1 MTLTQDELIQAE
13 LDGTIEELEAK
24 ADEQEASETQ
34 ETQEKAEQTAEEV
47 KEEAKEGEPKEAST
61 EKTSDTSKDTTTEK
75 QSSVMKLLKQR
86 NEARAELE
94 NVKSQLKNTAE
105 LESRIKELEEGI
117 AAQEL
122 EKEAQKEKETFYS
135 QYPNA
140 KWHEEGIEKLRAEKD
155 LSYSEA
161 FQLYAAQNDP
171 TLLLDEQY
179 RNKSQSGAT
188 LTWVAKPQEKVTSPK
203 STEDFN
209 SMSDDDFLAWSDWMA
224 KTERAAAWYIK

>member
-1 MTLTQDELIQAE
+1 MPTQDELIQAE
-13 LDGTIEELEAK
+13 LDWTIEELEAK
-24 ADEQEASETQ
+24 ADEQEADETPAQ
-34 ETQEKAEQTAEEV
+34 TAEQPAEEV
-47 KEEAKEGEPKEAST
+47 KEEQPKVEEQPKEET
-61 EKTSDTSKDTTTEK
+61 PKDTTTEK

-94 NVKSQLKNTAE
+94 KVKSQLKDTSE

-122 EKEAQKEKETFYS
+122 AKEAQKEKEAFYA

-140 KWHEEGIEKLRAEKD
+140 KWHEEGIEKLREQKD

-179 RNKSQSGAT
+179 RNKSQSWAT
-188 LTWVAKPQEKVTSPK
+188 LTWVAKPQEVIKTPK
-203 STEDFN
+203 SQEDFN
-209 SMSDDDFLAWSDWMA
+209 SMSDDDFLAWSDGMA
-224 KTERAAAWYIK
+224 RTERAASWYVK

>member
-1 MTLTQDELIQAE
+1 MPTQDELIQAE

-24 ADEQEASETQ
+24 ADEQEADETP
-34 ETQEKAEQTAEEV
+34 ETAEKPAEEV
-47 KEEAKEGEPKEAST
+47 KEEAKVEEQLKEET
-61 EKTSDTSKDTTTEK
+61 PKDTTTEK

-86 NEARAELE
+86 NEARAEVDAL
-94 NVKSQLKNTAE
+94 KAQLKDASE

-122 EKEAQKEKETFYS
+122 EKEAQKEKETFYA

-140 KWHEEGIEKLRAEKD
+140 KWHEEGIEKIMSEKD

-179 RNKSQSGAT
+179 RNKSQSWAT
-188 LTWVAKPQEKVTSPK
+188 LTGVAKPQEVIKTPK
-203 STEDFN
+203 SQEDFN

-224 KTERAAAWYIK
+224 RTERAAAWYIK

>member
-1 MTLTQDELIQAE
+1 MPTQDELIQAE

-24 ADEQEASETQ
+24 ADEQEASEAQ
-34 ETQEKAEQTAEEV
+34 EPQEPAEQPAEEV
-47 KEEAKEGEPKEAST
+47 KEEAVVEEPKPEV
-61 EKTSDTSKDTTTEK
+61 KDTTTNK

-86 NEARAELE
+86 NEAKARVEELE
-94 NVKSQLKNTAE
+94 AQVKQTAE

-122 EKEAQKEKETFYS
+122 EKEAQKEKDAFYA

-140 KWHEEGIEKLRAEKD
+140 KWHEEGIEKLREQKD

-188 LTWVAKPQEKVTSPK
+188 LTGVAKPQEVIKTPRSQ
-203 STEDFN
+203 EDFN
-209 SMSDDDFLAWSDWMA
+209 SMSDDDFLAWSDGMA
-224 KTERAAAWYIK
+224 RSERAASGYVK